1 MNDSPA
7 PTEVEARWGRWA
19 AEARAAGPPGNERL
33 TTSVGL
39 MLLVLL
45 GIETLTT
52 LALHSYLPEHIF
64 LGLLLIPPVTLKLTS
79 TGWRF
84 FRYYTN
90 SR

>member
-1 MNDSPA
+1 
-7 PTEVEARWGRWA
+7 
-19 AEARAAGPPGNERL
+19 
-33 TTSVGL
+33 

-64 LGLLLIPPVTLKLTS
+64 LGLLLIPPVALKLAS

-84 FRYYTN
+84 VRYYTN
-90 SR
+90 SRPYRLEGPPGCSCG